1 MGGGITCFGY
11 MYLPSYVGCTHVAES
26 GYMIDYFLG
35 PDPYDI
41 LGRKRV
47 RGVESTYKSKN

>member
-1 MGGGITCFGY
+1 

-41 LGRKRV
+41 LGRKRE